1 MATGSPS
8 PCDGQPGS
16 TLLVAPVAK
25 QMASW
30 TGPCAYLLVICQTNR
45 ACMQTRAS
53 WNSTRGRT
61 LIARVYGPP
70 YGRVEI
76 GAKFTI
82 IHQRPPTRTC
92 TVRSRRRVFF
102 VRSTQRPIH
111 FRPSVLI
118 KSNHTQSVFR
128 IPARFMAD
136 EGRSA
141 HTDNG
146 RARTVSEQVDKVKL
160 VY

>member
-1 MATGSPS
+1 MEGWKLVQSLPS
-8 PCDGQPGS
+8 YTKDHQH
-16 TLLVAPVAK
+16 V
-25 QMASW
+25 
-30 TGPCAYLLVICQTNR
+30 
-45 ACMQTRAS
+45 
-53 WNSTRGRT
+53 
-61 LIARVYGPP
+61 RVP
-70 YGRVEI
+70 YVVG
-76 GAKFTI
+76 GGF
-82 IHQRPPTRTC
+82 
-92 TVRSRRRVFF
+92 FF

-146 RARTVSEQVDKVKL
+146 RARTASEQVDKVKL